1 MGCSYNGNTL
11 GSHLSNPGSTPG
23 LVHMADYH
31 YPSAPKQYATMW
43 WDMHGAGQV
52 LMKVKVIRQRP
63 DGRWECAKWNY
74 PDIRVIADAADL
86 SYTKNL
92 GGLAHLVRALPWH
105 GRGDRFDS
113 DIFHGAGAGFENRPV
128 ILGTQ

>member
-1 MGCSYNGNTL
+1 MFSSSSPGVMGCSYNGNTL

-63 DGRWECAKWNY
+63 DG
-74 PDIRVIADAADL
+74 
-86 SYTKNL
+86 S
-92 GGLAHLVRALPWH
+92 ALN
-105 GRGDRFDS
+105 GITLTSG
-113 DIFHGAGAGFENRPV
+113 
-128 ILGTQ
+128 

>member
-1 MGCSYNGNTL
+1 
-11 GSHLSNPGSTPG
+11 
-23 LVHMADYH
+23 MAD

-43 WDMHGAGQV
+43 WDMHGAGHV

-63 DGRWECAKWNY
+63 DGKWECAKWNY

-113 DIFHGAGAGFENRPV
+113 DIFHGRIVYYQARGRR
-128 ILGTQ
+128 